1 MDGFNSRLSTVDKT
15 IRALEE
21 IIRDSSSSSSSQSR
35 VWGTHSGLREV
46 SKERYQ
52 CSHWATLNHRKLQ
65 LQEYLKIFYWPL
77 WALEHTWHTDTHTH
91 VSK

>member
-21 IIRDSSSSSSSQSR
+21 IIRNSSSSSQSQ

-52 CSHWATLNHRKLQ
+52 CSQ
-65 LQEYLKIFYWPL
+65 
-77 WALEHTWHTDTHTH
+77 
-91 VSK
+91 